1 MASADAI
8 RPTFKVGKS
17 SEGKFE
23 LSMLTR
29 YNLAATTAIAFD
41 SSIDQVLPDVL
52 PNQNSETVQVNKPLS
67 RWSVGWAK

>member
-52 PNQNSETVQVNKPLS
+52 PNQNSETVQVSKPLS